1 MTWIKI
7 CGTTNL
13 EDAQT
18 AVEAGADALGFVFY
32 EKSPRK
38 VDAKTASEIVA
49 TLPGKVE
56 KVGVFVDDSPDRV
69 HEVAEQIGLT
79 AVQIYYPQQ
88 LQGLVRYPLLKK
100 IYVSSGYNLSRGTF
114 SISEDFGKSIYAL
127 LIDSGSLANPGGTG
141 QRFDWASAKGKI
153 GELRSVA
160 PIVVAGGLT
169 PLNVGEAMRLLLPWG
184 VDVSSG
190 VEATPGK
197 KDPARVR
204 AFVAAVR
211 SAEQV
216 Q

>member
-7 CGTTNL
+7 CGITNG

-18 AVEAGADALGFVFY
+18 AVEAGADALGFVFH

-38 VDAKTASEIVA
+38 IDAKTAADIVA

-56 KVGVFVDDSPDRV
+56 KVGVFVDDGP
-69 HEVAEQIGLT
+69 EQIHDIVEQSGLT
-79 AVQIYYPQQ
+79 ATQIYLPRQVLG
-88 LQGLVRYPLLKK
+88 LQRYSLLKK
-100 IYVSSGYNLSRGTF
+100 IYVASGHDLTGDF
-114 SISEDFGKSIYAL
+114 LFSEDFRKLIYAL
-127 LIDSGSLANPGGTG
+127 LVDSGSTANHGGTG
-141 QRFDWASAKGKI
+141 KRFDWASRQEKI
-153 GELRSVA
+153 GELGGITPV
-160 PIVVAGGLT
+160 IVAGGLT
-169 PLNVGEAMRLLLPWG
+169 SSNVVEAMRRLQPWG

-197 KDPARVR
+197 KDPENIR
-204 AFVAAVR
+204 AFVEAVR